1 MEMSSINKKVALDRL
16 RKAKGAHIKWR
27 AYAQALVSG
36 VEVDDDKIP
45 VEHTNCAFGHW
56 YHGEGKSKLGHLT
69 SYDSIYT
76 PHEML
81 HEIYKRIFYVLH
93 SEESVGVFAKLF
105 TSKGSREHDRMVLA
119 RSYMEELV
127 GVSETLLRALD
138 ILEEEIRELP
148 DE

>member
-1 MEMSSINKKVALDRL
+1 MPSINKKVALDKL
-16 RKAKGAHIKWR
+16 RGAKGAHIKWR
-27 AYAQALVSG
+27 SYAQALVSG
-36 VEVDDDKIP
+36 VAVSDDKIP
-45 VEHTNCAFGHW
+45 VEHVDCAFGQW
-56 YHGEGKSKLGHLT
+56 YHGEGKKQLGHLI
-69 SYDSIYT
+69 SYESIYT

-81 HEIYKRIFYVLH
+81 HEIYKRIFNVLH
-93 SEESVGVFAKLF
+93 SEDSTGVFKKMF
-105 TSKGSREHDRMVLA
+105 SSKGGREYERLALA

>member
-1 MEMSSINKKVALDRL
+1 MSSITKKEALDKL

-36 VEVDDDKIP
+36 VSIDEDKIP
-45 VEHTNCAFGHW
+45 VEHTSCAFGQW
-56 YHGEGKSKLGHLT
+56 YHNDGKLMLGHLV

-81 HEIYKRIFYVLH
+81 HEIYKRIFQVLH
-93 SEESVGVFAKLF
+93 SKDSSGIFKKLF
-105 TSKGSREHDRMVLA
+105 SSKGALDNERLELA

-127 GVSETLLRALD
+127 GVSETLLKAFD
-138 ILEEEIRELP
+138 ILEQEIRELP